1 MFLLK
6 KVFQIR
12 DKANPELEKP
22 FLEHLEDLRTTITK
36 IIVTL
41 VVTMIACFAFHKD
54 LMEVMRRPVDKVWEA
69 RTIDRLPSPRDGAAK
84 PLTVDLWEEAKAVDR
99 AIHSLT
105 PPERAAFFAHLANP
119 DLVFHARSVG
129 LLRACVAVPE
139 KNRAAFLAALEAEP
153 ELSAQVL
160 ALLKKA
166 PDTEMDN
173 RGNLRMMSALKPT
186 ETFVLSM
193 KLSFFA
199 GIVLAFPLLLG
210 FILQFILPGLHSN
223 EKKALWPTLGIGFGL
238 FLTGVLFA
246 YYIVLPRALGFFYQW
261 GGDMGVSNDWRIG
274 EYITFATQ
282 FTLLFGVAFELPVVV
297 MFLVMLGILNY
308 QIMAKTRRYAIVA
321 IFVAAAILTPTPDV
335 LTLSLMA
342 APMVV
347 LYEIC
352 IWLAWFLSRKER
364 LREEREKQERQAYLA
379 SLPAPETTDDEPPNP
394 DGDHDS
400 PDAGDT
406 GWPDYPGGDDAEPSA
421 DAPGGTPDTAA
432 EMTAEPGDYGWQADY
447 PDLTP
452 IDPPPPQSTTPGDPD
467 APFPPIQDELPD
479 VTLPDPASDP
489 SAPGAA
495 DDAADAAVE
504 PFAAEGGEQP
514 EAPPDPDDRR
524 DDIPP
529 PAP

>member
-6 KVFQIR
+6 KLFQIR

-22 FLEHLEDLRTTITK
+22 FLEHLEDLRMTITK
-36 IIVTL
+36 IIATL

-54 LMEVMRRPVDKVWEA
+54 LMEVMRRPVDKVWETK
-69 RTIDRLPSPRDGAAK
+69 TIKQLPTPRDGAAK
-84 PLTVDLWEEAKAVDR
+84 PLTVELWEEAKAVDR
-99 AIHSLT
+99 AIHSLG
-105 PPERAAFFAHLANP
+105 PSERTAFFAQLENP

-129 LLRACVAVPE
+129 LLRACLAVPE
-139 KNRAAFLAALEAEP
+139 KNRAAFLDALGAEP
-153 ELSAQVL
+153 ELTAQVL
-160 ALLKKA
+160 ALVKKA
-166 PDTEMDN
+166 PETEMDN
-173 RGNLRMMSALKPT
+173 RGNLRFMSALKPT

-210 FILQFILPGLHSN
+210 FILQFVLPGLHSN
-223 EKKALWPTLGIGFGL
+223 EKKALWPALGIGFGL
-238 FLTGVLFA
+238 FLAGVLFA
-246 YYIVLPRALGFFYQW
+246 YFVVLPRALGFFYQW

-308 QIMAKTRRYAIVA
+308 PIMAKTRRYAIVA

-335 LTLSLMA
+335 LTLGLMA

-379 SLPAPETTDDEPPNP
+379 SLPAPETADDGSPNP
-394 DGDHDS
+394 DGGDDS

-406 GWPDYPGGDDAEPSA
+406 GWTDFPGGDDAGELPSE
-421 DAPGGTPDTAA
+421 PGGSQDTAA
-432 EMTAEPGDYGWQADY
+432 EMTDEPGDYDWRADY

-452 IDPPPPQSTTPGDPD
+452 IEPPVPQSTTPGDPK
-467 APFPPIQDELPD
+467 APFPPINDDLPE
-479 VTLPDPASDP
+479 VTLP
-489 SAPGAA
+489 
-495 DDAADAAVE
+495 
-504 PFAAEGGEQP
+504 
-514 EAPPDPDDRR
+514 
-524 DDIPP
+524 
-529 PAP
+529 